1 MTTVAGGVVDCADPV
16 KVSEFWR
23 EVLGY
28 ECRYREDDWVSLQP
42 PGGARPSLS
51 FDTVP
56 EG

>member
-1 MTTVAGGVVDCADPV
+1 MTTIAGGGVDCADPV
-16 KVSEFWR
+16 KVREFWR

-28 ECRYREDDWVSLQP
+28 EHRYREDDWVSLQP